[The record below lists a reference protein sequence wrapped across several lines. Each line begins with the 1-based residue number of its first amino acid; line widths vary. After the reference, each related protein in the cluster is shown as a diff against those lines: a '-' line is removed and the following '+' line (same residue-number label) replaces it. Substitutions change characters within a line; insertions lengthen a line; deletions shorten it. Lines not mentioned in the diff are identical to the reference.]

1 MIDALISG
9 KVYGQPQQKTSKAGK
24 PFTVAKVKTA
34 ISSEESIFV
43 NVICFKD
50 DVGRALLAL
59 GDGDPVSLAGSLT
72 PKVWTDREGTA
83 RPALDLLASAML
95 TPYHIQKKRKAVGNG
110 SEPAPAPASDDGG
123 FDDDVDF

>member
-24 PFTVAKVKTA
+24 PFAVAKVKTA
-34 ISSEESIFV
+34 VSSEESIFV

-50 DVGRALLAL
+50 DVSAALLAL
-59 GDGDPVSLAGSLT
+59 GDGDPVSLVGSLT
-72 PKVWTDREGTA
+72 PKVWTDKQGEA
-83 RPALDLLASAML
+83 RPALDLIASAVL
-95 TPYHIQKKRKAVGNG
+95 TPYHVQKKRKAMGNG
-110 SEPAPAPASDDGG
+110 SVQGAAPASNTG